1 MKLKKSM
8 NSQNEINVILE
19 NERENCGE
27 KGDMEGRRGKEK
39 EGVSLVEQKQ
49 MKNRVV
55 RAGEEVRTVKPGKKP
70 TTPLKPPPS
79 QKPSSKYSPYK
90 PSKQPVK
97 PKVILNNLN
106 KDDSY
111 YPPKPR
117 EYTRSRSP

>member
-27 KGDMEGRRGKEK
+27 KGEMEGRRGKEKEKEK

-55 RAGEEVRTVKPGKKP
+55 KTGEEVRTMKPSKKS

-79 QKPSSKYSPYK
+79 QKPPSKYSPYK
-90 PSKQPVK
+90 PSKQPPK

-111 YPPKPR
+111 YPPKPPR
-117 EYTRSRSP
+117 